1 MLSTRTRD
9 SHQSGLRSS
18 NASGR
23 IPHLAFVVAAVVGIG
38 IDEVDLKEVADIVE
52 LVQKEVV
59 DTAVVVGIVEV
70 DPMEVVYTVFVAVGI
85 VVVVV
90 VVGTWKKTRRRRE

>member
-18 NASGR
+18 GVSGR
-23 IPHLAFVVAAVVGIG
+23 IPHSTFVVAAVVGIG
-38 IDEVDLKEVADIVE
+38 TDEVDLKEVADIVE

-59 DTAVVVGIVEV
+59 DTAVVVGIAEV

-90 VVGTWKKTRRRRE
+90 GTWKKTRRRRE

>member
-1 MLSTRTRD
+1 
-9 SHQSGLRSS
+9 LRSS

-23 IPHLAFVVAAVVGIG
+23 IPHSTFVVAAVVGIG
-38 IDEVDLKEVADIVE
+38 TDEVDLKEVADIVE

>member
-1 MLSTRTRD
+1 MLSTRTRG

-18 NASGR
+18 GVSGR
-23 IPHLAFVVAAVVGIG
+23 IPHSTFVVAAVVGIG
-38 IDEVDLKEVADIVE
+38 TDEVDLKEVADIVE

-59 DTAVVVGIVEV
+59 DTAVVVGIAEV
-70 DPMEVVYTVFVAVGI
+70 DPREVVYTVFVAVGI

-90 VVGTWKKTRRRRE
+90 GTGKKTRRRRE

>member
-23 IPHLAFVVAAVVGIG
+23 IPHSTFVVAAVVGIG
-38 IDEVDLKEVADIVE
+38 TDEVDLKEVADIVE

-90 VVGTWKKTRRRRE
+90 GTWKKTRRRRE